1 MASKR
6 ENTSESYDDCVIGRQ
21 SSDAS
26 PNEAAHL
33 HSHAHDHSHEQAH
46 SHDHA
51 HAHAHAHG
59 AFSNAES
66 TRRLAFA
73 LVITALFLVAEV
85 VGGWL
90 SNSLALLADA
100 GHMLTDVGALALSL
114 FVAWF
119 SRQPATPRKTYGYL
133 RWEILAALI
142 NGAVL
147 LMASAWI
154 LWESWQRLS
163 APEPIRGGLM
173 LSIAV
178 AGLVVNAVSAWLL
191 HGSQHESLNLRGA
204 YLHVLSDLL
213 GSVAAIT
220 AALLV
225 RQFGWLIAD
234 PIASLLMTA
243 LIVRG
248 AWVLV
253 SEAVDVLLEATPK
266 HIELDR
272 LRGAMAGVRGVAEV
286 HDLHVWTLTSGVVAM
301 SAHAV
306 APDPTMHQRV
316 LEDLHGAVAGFGIH
330 HATIQLEGEPL
341 EACPPTTIPPLT
353 PATS

>member
-1 MASKR
+1 MASKF
-6 ENTSESYDDCVIGRQ
+6 ENTGESYDDCVMGRQ
-21 SSDAS
+21 SNDPLAHERAHDDAQ
-26 PNEAAHL
+26 E
-33 HSHAHDHSHEQAH
+33 HAHDHP
-46 SHDHA
+46 HDHA
-51 HAHAHAHG
+51 HAHHHADG
-59 AFSNAES
+59 ES
-66 TRRLAFA
+66 TLRLAVA
-73 LVITALFLVAEV
+73 LAITALFLVAEV

-147 LMASAWI
+147 LMASVWI
-154 LWESWQRLS
+154 IWEALQRLRT
-163 APEPIRGGLM
+163 PEPVGGTLM
-173 LSIAV
+173 LAV
-178 AGLVVNAVSAWLL
+178 AAAGLAVNAVSAWLL
-191 HGSQHESLNLRGA
+191 HASQHENLNLRGA
-204 YLHVLSDLL
+204 YLHVVSDLL

-234 PIASLLMTA
+234 PVASLLMTA

-248 AWVLV
+248 AWRLV
-253 SEAVDVLLEATPK
+253 REAVDVLLEATPA
-266 HIELDR
+266 HIEIDR
-272 LRGAMAGVRGVAEV
+272 LRGAMAAVRGVREV

-306 APDPTMHQRV
+306 VPESGEHQRV
-316 LEDLHGAVAGFGIH
+316 LRDLHEAVARFGIQ

-341 EACPPTTIPPLT
+341 GACCVPSLSLT
-353 PATS
+353 PATR